1 MMQDWLNEKK
11 LDRKLLAN
19 LAANL
24 AAAEA
29 YQQFCAMEVAGVL
42 REVLDAVEDEEG
54 GPPLEGG
61 PPEEGGPLAEGGLLT
76 EEEGEEP
83 PSAQEEAQTMAQAPL
98 LNGGPPD
105 RGAGRWLTQRCARPH
120 SHLHAAC
127 QQTATPQEG
136 SSAFLFASFI
146 AFTNGNSSPHS
157 YRDPH

>member
-54 GPPLEGG
+54 GPP
-61 PPEEGGPLAEGGLLT
+61 EEGGSLAEEG
-76 EEEGEEP
+76 GEEP

-98 LNGGPPD
+98 PNGSLPD
-105 RGAGRWLTQRCARPH
+105 TGEGRWLTQHCAQDLTRI
-120 SHLHAAC
+120 C
-127 QQTATPQEG
+127 MQQVNKQRLLRRGFSPAV
-136 SSAFLFASFI
+136 FI
-146 AFTNGNSSPHS
+146 Q
-157 YRDPH
+157 DLIE